1 VSGERP
7 GPVTGGVGA
16 PAPAPRLGF
25 RFFAAPPGQPR
36 ARRGT
41 DVVLL
46 VPAVLVLVLA
56 IAAYPPSSLERSLE
70 SFLAALPG
78 WLDPV
83 WGFLADLLWLWALVL
98 VAIALVRLR
107 LVVVAQAVAAV
118 VLAALLALWASR
130 LAVGSWPD
138 ISDALFGTGD
148 ARPFPATRAAEATA
162 VIITVS
168 PHLARPVRAFGRW
181 LLLLGLVGVAITVMP
196 LGLVAGTA
204 VAVAAAAAVR
214 LVSGTSVGRPGLDEV
229 AAGLA
234 QLGIFPR
241 ELGEAERQVAGVFHV
256 RGLDDEGRPLMVK
269 VYGRD
274 AYDSQLVARL
284 WRRLWYRGTALPLRL
299 GRLEAVEHEAF
310 LTLLARSN
318 DIAGR
323 EVVTAASTVDDDALL
338 VLRGEARPLAS
349 LEATELDDSLLRG
362 AWDALR
368 RLDGLKIAHQ
378 QIDPETV
385 ALVGDEVGFLDFGTA
400 TVAPTE
406 AQLAGDRAQL
416 LATTAARAGV
426 EPALRAAVE
435 ALGREG
441 VAELLPYLQSAA
453 LPTAVRKALDR
464 AAIDVDE
471 LRAQAAETVGVEPP
485 ELAKLRRVSVRALV
499 QVALFGF
506 AAYTIVDYAAG
517 VNWGDVLSTVGEAS
531 WAWIAFAFVAAQL
544 PRLTQAASTLG
555 SVPVSMPFGPV
566 YAMQLATGYMNV
578 ALPSSLARMAV
589 TVRFFQRQGLTA
601 PTAVSSGVIDSVAGT
616 FVQAVLLGVLLIFS
630 ESSLSLELPAPSG
643 GLLVLLF
650 VLVGALVACVLV
662 VVLVRRIRNAI
673 LDRVRR
679 WWPEVRTS
687 IAALR
692 ASDKLALLL
701 LGSLATELLF
711 ATALGL
717 FARAF
722 GAHVPLNELLVINIG
737 VSLLASFIP
746 VPGGIGVAEFGLSIG
761 LTSAGM
767 APEAAI
773 AAVLLYRAA
782 TYFLPPVWGFPAML
796 WLQRN
801 RYL

>member
-1 VSGERP
+1 M
-7 GPVTGGVGA
+7 
-16 PAPAPRLGF
+16 
-25 RFFAAPPGQPR
+25 
-36 ARRGT
+36 
-41 DVVLL
+41 
-46 VPAVLVLVLA
+46 PAVLVLVLA

-70 SFLAALPG
+70 SFLVSLPG

-83 WGFLADLLWLWALVL
+83 WGFLSDLLWLWALVL
-98 VAIALVRLR
+98 VAVALLRLR
-107 LVVVAQAVAAV
+107 LVVVGQAVAAV
-118 VLAALLALWASR
+118 VLAALLALWSSR

-138 ISDALFGTGD
+138 VFDALFGTGD

-162 VIITVS
+162 VIVTVS

-196 LGLVAGTA
+196 LGLLAAAA
-204 VAVAAAAAVR
+204 VAIVAAAAIR
-214 LVSGTSVGRPGLDEV
+214 LAWGTSIGRPGLDEV

-241 ELGEAERQVAGVFHV
+241 ELHEAERQVAGVFHV
-256 RGLDDEGRPLMVK
+256 RGLDDEGRPLIVK

-274 AYDSQLVARL
+274 AYDTQLVARL
-284 WRRLWYRGTALPLRL
+284 WRRVWYRGAALPIRL
-299 GRLEAVEHEAF
+299 GRIESVEHEAF

-318 DIAGR
+318 GIAGR
-323 EVVTAASTVDDDALL
+323 DVVTAASTVDDDALL
-338 VLRGEARPLAS
+338 VLRGEARPLGS
-349 LEATELDDSLLRG
+349 LEEAELDDPLLRS

-368 RLDGLKIAHQ
+368 RLDGLRIAHQ
-378 QIDPETV
+378 QLDPETL
-385 ALVGDEVGFLDFGTA
+385 ALVGAEVGFLDFGTA

-406 AQLAGDRAQL
+406 PQLAGDRAQL
-416 LATTAARAGV
+416 LTTTAVLVGIDRALG
-426 EPALRAAVE
+426 AAVE
-435 ALGREG
+435 ALGRDG

-453 LPTAVRKALDR
+453 LPASLRKALDR
-464 AAIDVDE
+464 ADVDVDE
-471 LRAQAAETVGVEPP
+471 LRLQAAEAVGVEPP

-499 QVALFGF
+499 QIALFGF
-506 AAYTIVDYAAG
+506 AAYTIVDAAAG

-531 WAWIAFAFVAAQL
+531 WPWIVFAFVAAQL
-544 PRLTQAASTLG
+544 PRLSQAVSTLG
-555 SVPVSMPFGPV
+555 SVPAPMPFAPV
-566 YAMQLATGYMNV
+566 YVMQLATGYMNV

-616 FVQAVLLGVLLIFS
+616 FVQGVLLAVLLIFS
-630 ESSLSLELPAPSG
+630 ESSLPLELPAPSS
-643 GLLVLLF
+643 GLLALLF
-650 VLVGALVACVLV
+650 VLVGALVACILV
-662 VVLVRRIRNAI
+662 VVLVRRLRDAI

-679 WWPEVRTS
+679 WWPDVRAAL
-687 IAALR
+687 AALR
-692 ASDKLALLL
+692 ASHKLALLL

-711 ATALGL
+711 AIALGL

-722 GAHVPLNELLVINIG
+722 GAHVDLTELLVINIG

-767 APEAAI
+767 EPEAAI
-773 AAVLLYRAA
+773 AAVLLYRIA
-782 TYFLPPVWGFPAML
+782 TYYLPPAWGFPAML